1 MSWTSLGTGR
11 GKGRSGSIKETETWT
26 GIHKDERNKR
36 GEVERKDA
44 GKGRVRGMCKQGD
57 TDGGGGHQREGGRGA
72 EMRGENAAGEGS
84 QAETVKAAAGF

>member
-1 MSWTSLGTGR
+1 
-11 GKGRSGSIKETETWT
+11 
-26 GIHKDERNKR
+26 
-36 GEVERKDA
+36 
-44 GKGRVRGMCKQGD
+44 MCKQGD